1 MLDRPSSAAEKAQA
15 LRQRLGLGTGYVDVF
30 DVLRRLEIEVYRR
43 PVPHDG
49 LDGSLIIRDGV
60 AFIFVNSAGA
70 ITRQRLTAAH
80 ELGHYELGERH
91 DGTEVLEG
99 FGSVNDDREEW
110 DAFRFARHFLM
121 DEQGVRQLVATLSEE
136 EERVAAVAHRFV
148 VSPTVAAIHLA
159 ELKVIKPA
167 TKTRLKNGFDSGSLR
182 PAAFLA
188 RYGFYM
194 DDMSNPVTTL
204 DAGHIQRSVQAYKD
218 GILSLVALAEV
229 LVLSPDEARALLIE
243 AGIPVDDHTAAAR

>member
-43 PVPHDG
+43 PVPHDA
-49 LDGSLIIRDGV
+49 LEGSLIIRDGV

-99 FGSVNDDREEW
+99 VGAVNDDREEW
-110 DAFRFARHFLM
+110 EAFRFARHFLM
-121 DEQGVRQLVATLSEE
+121 DEQGVRQLVANLTEE

-148 VSPTVAAIHLA
+148 VSPTVAAVHLA
-159 ELKVIKPA
+159 ELKVIKRA
-167 TKTRLKNGFDSGSLR
+167 TKTRLKDGFDSGSLR
-182 PAAFLA
+182 PSAFLS
-188 RYGFYM
+188 RYGFYV

-204 DAGHIQRSVQAYKD
+204 DAGHIQRSVQAYAD

-229 LVLSPDEARALLIE
+229 LVLSPDEARELLVE
-243 AGIPVDDHTAAAR
+243 AGIPVDDSVTTAG